1 MTHDPTR
8 SADPR
13 LTAPAAVAPTSATPT
28 SAAPASSAPTSSGPD
43 RPGVAQADQPL
54 TPEARR
60 VVTLATL
67 GFTLMFAVWVMFAI
81 VGLPIRT
88 ELGLT
93 DAQFTLLTAIPVLTG
108 SLLRLPAGIWADR
121 YGGRRVFLINMILT
135 ALFALALAWAD
146 SYGTLLVLALGVGLA
161 GVSFAVGNAWI
172 AQWTPVSRQGLALG
186 TFGAGNA
193 GASVTKLLAPVMITL
208 VPAGLLIPGG
218 WQFVPF
224 VFGLS
229 LLLCAA
235 LTARLAPADRV
246 APRSRT
252 LADWLRPL
260 AKAQVWRFGL
270 YYVVFFGAY
279 VAYSLFL
286 PRYYVDHYGIP
297 LAQAG
302 LLTALFIFPASLL
315 RPLGGYL
322 SDRFGPRAV
331 TVSSFAIML
340 VGLLPLM
347 RELPVMPFMLLTT
360 VVGVGMGVGKAS
372 TYTLVARWNPGQM
385 GVVGG
390 LVGLLGGLGGFFLPL
405 LFTALK
411 PALGAQTAFIT
422 LFALTALSGVVFV
435 ANMVRLNVLG
445 SQPRLT

>member
-1 MTHDPTR
+1 MTH
-8 SADPR
+8 
-13 LTAPAAVAPTSATPT
+13 AP
-28 SAAPASSAPTSSGPD
+28 SAPTPGPA
-43 RPGVAQADQPL
+43 PTLTGNAPL
-54 TPEARR
+54 TPDARR
-60 VVTLATL
+60 VVTFATL

-81 VGLPIRT
+81 VGLPIRK
-88 ELGLT
+88 ELGLS

-121 YGGRRVFLINMILT
+121 YGGRTVFLATTLLT
-135 ALFALALAWAD
+135 AAFALALAYAS
-146 SYGTLLVLALGVGLA
+146 SYTLLLILALGVGLA

-172 AQWTPVSRQGLALG
+172 AQWVPTARQGLALG

-193 GASVTKLLAPVMITL
+193 GASLTKLLAPLMITA

-218 WQFVPF
+218 WHFVPF
-224 VFGLS
+224 VFSVL

-235 LTARLAPADRV
+235 ATARFTPVDA
-246 APRSRT
+246 APRGERT

-260 AKAQVWRFGL
+260 ARLQVWRFGL

-286 PRYYVDHYGIP
+286 PRYYVDHYGLP
-297 LAQAG
+297 LARAG

-322 SDRFGPRAV
+322 SDRFSPRAV
-331 TVSSFAIML
+331 TVAAFAVML
-340 VGLLPLM
+340 AGLLPLM
-347 RELPVMPFMLLTT
+347 RDLPLTPFLLLTA

-372 TYTLVARWNPGQM
+372 TYTLIARWNPGQM

-405 LFTALK
+405 IFAAFK
-411 PALGAQTAFIT
+411 PTLGPQAAFVT
-422 LFALTALSGVVFV
+422 LFILTAGCGVVFV
-435 ANMVRLNVLG
+435 ANMVRLTVTG
-445 SQPRLT
+445 RQPSLT

>member
-1 MTHDPTR
+1 
-8 SADPR
+8 
-13 LTAPAAVAPTSATPT
+13 
-28 SAAPASSAPTSSGPD
+28 
-43 RPGVAQADQPL
+43 
-54 TPEARR
+54 
-60 VVTLATL
+60 ATL

-81 VGLPIRT
+81 VGLPIRK

-121 YGGRRVFLINMILT
+121 YGGKTIFLGNLLIT
-135 ALFALALAWAD
+135 AAFALALSFA
-146 SYGTLLVLALGVGLA
+146 SGYNLLLALALGVGLA

-172 AQWTPVSRQGLALG
+172 AQWVPTARQGLALG

-193 GASVTKLLAPVMITL
+193 GASITKLAAPALITL

-218 WQFVPF
+218 WHFVPF
-224 VFGLS
+224 VFAI
-229 LLLCAA
+229 LLVLCAA
-235 LTARLAPADRV
+235 ATARLTPPDAV
-246 APRSRT
+246 QHSERT

-260 AKAQVWRFGL
+260 ARAQVWRFGL

-286 PRYYVDHYGIP
+286 PKYYVDHYGIP

-331 TVSSFAIML
+331 TVASFGIML

-347 RELPVMPFMLLTT
+347 RELPVTPFMLLTT

-405 LFTALK
+405 IFAALK
-411 PALGAQTAFIT
+411 PSVGAQTAFIV
-422 LFALTALSGVVFV
+422 LFALTLGTGVVFV
-435 ANMVRLNVLG
+435 ANMLRLKVLG
-445 SQPRLT
+445 RNPTLATPA